1 MKGEFISIET
11 ARINADIKRE
21 INKLYK
27 FVKWH
32 YEDNK
37 NFYKNKD
44 IGLTYA
50 ETDYVLD
57 TLKML
62 KENIK

>member
-1 MKGEFISIET
+1 MKGEFITIET
-11 ARINADIKRE
+11 AQIMADIKRE

-37 NFYKNKD
+37 DFYKNKG
-44 IGLTYA
+44 IGLTCP

>member
-11 ARINADIKRE
+11 AKERADIKRE
-21 INKLYK
+21 INKLYE

-37 NFYKNKD
+37 DFYKNKG

-62 KENIK
+62 KENVK